1 MDGNRKFEDFVVDAL
16 HLRSHAR
23 TSARMKFRRIIRVL
37 DVLLFDVLQ
46 VVTSCAVMITATAY
60 VILPAWTLRAFAA
73 LWALWQIAT
82 LLIIALLCAAAMCR
96 VWRAATRPTPR
107 DEIRKAYLRQMQHI
121 RLFYE

>member
-1 MDGNRKFEDFVVDAL
+1 MGRRLENFVVDAL
-16 HLRSHAR
+16 RLRSHQR
-23 TSARMKFRRIIRVL
+23 TSARMKFRNFVRVL
-37 DVLLFDVLQ
+37 DLIFDVLQ
-46 VVTSCAVMITATAY
+46 VITSCAVMITATAY

-73 LWALWQIAT
+73 LWAMWQIAT